1 MKKIFREITE
11 AEFEKFI
18 KTCPNKNYMQS
29 VEMFRRYQ
37 EIGREAYLLGV
48 VENDI
53 VIAAG
58 IASVI
63 YERFGYKIFTFS
75 RGPLADYKNNIK
87 SFYYLLEQSKKF
99 LKEKRGIILQIS
111 PNLLVPDAKES
122 FKSDLKNLSFKYLGE
137 YEQVKWIYTINF
149 DKIEN
154 LPKVKPPKKATELLN
169 PNLDKDAE
177 QIIFRNFRKGHRY
190 LIRYATE
197 RYNLSLRELK
207 PEEYNIMFKLLEE
220 AGKVHNFIPRD
231 QKFFEQMHKTFNGKA
246 TTVIAELPDKTP
258 VAVGFFIIYGDEI
271 IYLSS
276 GLSREHKQLGGPHL
290 IQWNMIRY
298 AYANGFKKYNFWGT
312 NPDPNDGVFN
322 FKQGF
327 HGEVE
332 EFVGT
337 FAAPLNITGKL
348 YLKKLKAA
356 EHRDL

>member
-1 MKKIFREITE
+1 MKKTFREITE
-11 AEFEKFI
+11 KEFESFLKS
-18 KTCPNKNYMQS
+18 CPNKNYMQS
-29 VEMFRRYQ
+29 VEMFRRYK
-37 EIGREAYLLGV
+37 EIGRESYLVGV
-48 VENDI
+48 IENEK
-53 VIAAG
+53 VTAAG

-63 YERFGYKIFTFS
+63 FERFNYKIFTFS
-75 RGPLADYKNNIK
+75 RGPLADYKNNMK
-87 SFYYLLEQSKKF
+87 SFYYLLEETKKF
-99 LKEKRGIILQIS
+99 LKTKRGIILQIS
-111 PNLLVPDAKES
+111 PNLLVPDASKS
-122 FKSDLKNLSFKYLGE
+122 FKSDLQKMHFKYLGE
-137 YEQVKWIYTINF
+137 YEQVKWIYTIDF
-149 DKIEN
+149 SKIEN
-154 LPKVKPPKKATELLN
+154 LPKIKPLKKETELLN
-169 PNLDKDAE
+169 PNLDKDSE
-177 QIIFRNFRKGHRY
+177 QILFRTFRKGHRY

-246 TTVIAELPDKTP
+246 TAVIAELPDKTP

-298 AYANGFKKYNFWGT
+298 AYANGYKKYNFWGT

-337 FAAPLNITGKL
+337 FAAPLNTIGKL
-348 YLKKLKAA
+348 YLKKLRAA
-356 EHRDL
+356 EHRNI

>member
-1 MKKIFREITE
+1 MKKQFREITE
-11 AEFEKFI
+11 AEFKDFL
-18 KTCPNKNYMQS
+18 KKCPHKNYMQS
-29 VEMFRRYQ
+29 VEMFRRYK

-48 VENDI
+48 VENSKI
-53 VIAAG
+53 TTAG

-75 RGPLADYKNNIK
+75 RGPLADYENNLN
-87 SFYYLLEQSKKF
+87 SFYFLLEKSKTF

-111 PNLLVPDAKES
+111 PNLLVPNAPNS
-122 FKSDLKNLSFKYLGE
+122 FKSDLKKLHFKYLGE
-137 YEQVKWIYTINF
+137 YEQVKWIYTIDF
-149 DKIEN
+149 SKIEN
-154 LPKVKPPKKATELLN
+154 LPKIKPPKKETELLK
-169 PNLDKDAE
+169 PNLDQNSE
-177 QIIFRNFRKGHRY
+177 QILFRTFRKGHRY
-190 LIRYATE
+190 LIRYATD

-207 PEEYNIMFKLLEE
+207 PDEYNIMFKLLEE

-246 TTVIAELPDKTP
+246 TAVIAELPDKTP

-298 AYANGFKKYNFWGT
+298 AYANGYKKYNFWGT
-312 NPDPNDGVFN
+312 NPDPKDGVFN

-327 HGEVE
+327 HGDVE

-337 FAAPLNITGKL
+337 FATPLNLIGKL

-356 EHRDL
+356 EHRNI